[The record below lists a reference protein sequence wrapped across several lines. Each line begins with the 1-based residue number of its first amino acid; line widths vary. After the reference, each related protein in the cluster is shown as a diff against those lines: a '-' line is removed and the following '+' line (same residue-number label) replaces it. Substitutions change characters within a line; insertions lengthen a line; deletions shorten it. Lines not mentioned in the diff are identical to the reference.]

1 LLLCLL
7 YAGANKN
14 VVLKGGDLSEVAAN
28 AELSTSSSMRVPAL
42 RLGLGE
48 IGAITRIRRCIGESS
63 KGLGCRELP
72 LIASMRYDWD
82 WAVTC
87 QAPYWNE
94 VESRRSAPTGV
105 ESLPAQSGHWYASQG
120 MAVLSPIC
128 EFVFCVACARSTKNA
143 AGAENPVPPCSD
155 RTGHSRTPQQGTAV
169 EFRVRT
175 MPPFA
180 SAATEIFL
188 GEGQLLERSR
198 RLRLAL
204 AA

>member
-105 ESLPAQSGHWYASQG
+105 ESLPAQSGRWCSLPRRTVPSPMWTLCSLSKVGAYSGSTRAGPLEKQASRQ
-120 MAVLSPIC
+120 V
-128 EFVFCVACARSTKNA
+128 
-143 AGAENPVPPCSD
+143 
-155 RTGHSRTPQQGTAV
+155 RTGTSAVGRGPRT
-169 EFRVRT
+169 
-175 MPPFA
+175 
-180 SAATEIFL
+180 
-188 GEGQLLERSR
+188 RS
-198 RLRLAL
+198 
-204 AA
+204 